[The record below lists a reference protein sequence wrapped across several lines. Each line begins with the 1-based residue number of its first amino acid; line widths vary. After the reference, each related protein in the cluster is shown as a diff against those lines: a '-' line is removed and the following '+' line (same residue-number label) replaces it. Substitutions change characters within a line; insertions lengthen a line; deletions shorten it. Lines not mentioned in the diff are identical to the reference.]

1 MGRSASTNSVESW
14 AAPTSTP
21 RWLLKYSKLLLATE
35 KMRRKEEVNIYQ
47 ASLLPATNL
56 AVKYEPKPTKF
67 DPLHLNSKLELFFE
81 LGCIVYKQSLVSVWV
96 SGCLTKTIWFD
107 PF

>member
-1 MGRSASTNSVESW
+1 MMGRSASTNSAESW
-14 AAPTSTP
+14 AALTSTP
-21 RWLLKYSKLLLATE
+21 RWLLKCSKLLLATE

-47 ASLLPATNL
+47 ANLLPATNL

-81 LGCIVYKQSLVSVWV
+81 LGCRVYKQSLVSVWV
-96 SGCLTKTIWFD
+96 SGCLTKTI
-107 PF
+107 

>member
-1 MGRSASTNSVESW
+1 MMGRSASTNSAESW

-21 RWLLKYSKLLLATE
+21 RWSLKCSKLLLATE
-35 KMRRKEEVNIYQ
+35 KMRRKEEVNISSQ
-47 ASLLPATNL
+47 LALSNLL

-81 LGCIVYKQSLVSVWV
+81 LRCLVYKLSLVSVWV
-96 SGCLTKTIWFD
+96 SGCLTKTI
-107 PF
+107 